1 MKSNFAAKLKLRLL
15 LIAVAA
21 IVVTIFSQSTLAYY
35 TTVGKA
41 TNVVTSGNMKFIIH
55 EKTEAGT
62 DFPEEGVY
70 IIPGDIV
77 SKKVTIESVCEHPF
91 YLRVKMVYG
100 INGDTQLSTED
111 CFGLNINR
119 NDWIEKDGW
128 FYYKEIVQPG
138 SITSAVFSQVEIIGD
153 KVDNSYI
160 GKTLKLTVSA
170 QAVQS
175 ENNPADTPM
184 DAVGWP
190 EG

>member
-41 TNVVTSGNMKFIIH
+41 TNVVTSGNIKFIIH

-100 INGDTQLSTED
+100 INSDTQLSTED